1 MMDSKNSAK
10 AGMLALLLVVAFFV
24 SWELYLRF
32 TGNTIS
38 YDDGGALWSDKRA
51 QVYAPSDK
59 ATVFIGSSR
68 NKYDLD
74 TDTWRSLTGEE
85 PIQLAFEGAS
95 PLPILHDLANDT
107 KFKGKLMI
115 DVTEGLFFGLFSPN
129 GVRVTDGIKYY
140 KERTPA
146 QKFSFKVNHI
156 IEARLV
162 FLDKDYLSLNALLE
176 KTGIPPR
183 PGVYP
188 GPDFPMEFGRIT
200 FDRQNKMTDRFVADT
215 NLQNK
220 VKGIWQS
227 FAKLASTIP
236 QPTAAQIDSIFTTV
250 KNDIDKIKAR
260 GGQILFV
267 RTPSSGPYLMGE
279 KMDFPREKYWDRL
292 LTLTNC
298 PGIHFEDYPAIAH
311 FQCPEFSHLSPA
323 DAIVYT
329 KNLIKILEE
338 KHGWRFPNKQIMAIN

>member
-1 MMDSKNSAK
+1 MESKNFVK
-10 AGMLALLLVVAFFV
+10 AGILTLILVIISIG
-24 SWELYLRF
+24 SWEFYLRNK
-32 TGNTIS
+32 GITIA
-38 YDDGGALWSDKRA
+38 YDDGKELWSDKRA
-51 QVYAPSDK
+51 KVYAPSDE

-95 PLPILHDLANDT
+95 PLPILDDLANDQ

-115 DVTEGLFFGLFSPN
+115 DVTEGLFFSLFSPL
-129 GVRVTDGIKYY
+129 GARVTDGIKYF
-140 KERTPA
+140 KDRTPA
-146 QKFSFKVNHI
+146 QNFSFKVNHI
-156 IEARLV
+156 LESQLV
-162 FLDKDYLSLNALLE
+162 FLDKDYLSLNALLS
-176 KTGIPPR
+176 KVVPPR

-188 GPDFPMEFGRIT
+188 DPDFPMEFGRIT
-200 FDRQNKMTDRFVADT
+200 FDRQDKMTDRFVADT

-220 VKGIWQS
+220 VKGIWGS

-236 QPTAAQIDSIFTTV
+236 PPTPAQIDSIFTTV
-250 KNDIDKIKAR
+250 KNDINKIKAR
-260 GGQILFV
+260 GGQIIFV

-279 KMDFPREKYWDRL
+279 KMVFPREKYWDKL
-292 LTLTNC
+292 LALTNC

-311 FQCPEFSHLSPA
+311 FQCPEFSHLSPS
-323 DAIVYT
+323 DAIVFT

-338 KHGWRFPNKQIMAIN
+338 EKGWRFPNKQLTAIN